1 MTGVIEQIVTLF
13 CVNNKTQD
21 PSIMFT
27 WASVSYCYTD
37 LCRLFCWI
45 LLSMLTKHRSQ
56 LLSRFVCQTMWMD
69 TCKLCTPVIRQL
81 SDLYWIITPIRI
93 PGFLPVFRFLFGC
106 LHFFGGTLIDTN
118 ILPLGDLLYCCLD
131 FYCDATNLFVVPS
144 ETYILAAIKQWVV
157 SLLVIVDLKC
167 SLVSWWSTCYRCY

>member
-1 MTGVIEQIVTLF
+1 MRFNCYSVMYLQVEFHTWWQVLLSKVTLF

-56 LLSRFVCQTMWMD
+56 LLSRFVYQTMWMD
-69 TCKLCTPVIRQL
+69 TCKLCTPVISTTQWPIL
-81 SDLYWIITPIRI
+81 DYNTHQDTWIFTCVQIFIWMP
-93 PGFLPVFRFLFGC
+93 PVFLWY
-106 LHFFGGTLIDTN
+106 LN
-118 ILPLGDLLYCCLD
+118 
-131 FYCDATNLFVVPS
+131 
-144 ETYILAAIKQWVV
+144 
-157 SLLVIVDLKC
+157 
-167 SLVSWWSTCYRCY
+167 

>member
-1 MTGVIEQIVTLF
+1 MTGVIEQIVILF

-45 LLSMLTKHRSQ
+45 LLSMVTKHRSQ

-69 TCKLCTPVIRQL
+69 TCKLCTPVISTTQWPIL
-81 SDLYWIITPIRI
+81 DYNTHQDTWIFTCVQI
-93 PGFLPVFRFLFGC
+93 FFFGC
-106 LHFFGGTLIDTN
+106 LQFFFCGTLINTN

-131 FYCDATNLFVVPS
+131 FYCDAISFSVIPS
-144 ETYILAAIKQWVV
+144 ESHKTV
-157 SLLVIVDLKC
+157 SCPPSCRRHWPEV
-167 SLVSWWSTCYRCY
+167 

>member
-56 LLSRFVCQTMWMD
+56 LFSRFVCQTMWMD
-69 TCKLCTPVIRQL
+69 TCKLCTPVISTTQWPILDYNTHQDTWIFTCVQIFIWMPPFFWWYLNWHKYFTTRWPIVLL
-81 SDLYWIITPIRI
+81 SGFLLWCHQFICGTFRDLY
-93 PGFLPVFRFLFGC
+93 FGC
-106 LHFFGGTLIDTN
+106 HKTVSC
-118 ILPLGDLLYCCLD
+118 LPSCHCRPE
-131 FYCDATNLFVVPS
+131 V
-144 ETYILAAIKQWVV
+144 
-157 SLLVIVDLKC
+157 
-167 SLVSWWSTCYRCY
+167 

>member
-45 LLSMLTKHRSQ
+45 LLSMVTKHRSQ
-56 LLSRFVCQTMWMD
+56 LLSRFVCQTMWMG
-69 TCKLCTPVIRQL
+69 TCKLCTPVISTTQWPTL
-81 SDLYWIITPIRI
+81 DYNTHQDTWIFTCVQIFIWMP
-93 PGFLPVFRFLFGC
+93 P
-106 LHFFGGTLIDTN
+106 FFWWYLNTN
-118 ILPLGDLLYCCLD
+118 ILPLGDLLDCWLD
-131 FYCDATNLFVVPS
+131 FYCDAISFSVVPS
-144 ETYILAAIKQWVV
+144 ETYILP
-157 SLLVIVDLKC
+157 
-167 SLVSWWSTCYRCY
+167 